1 MILCLD
7 VGNITTTI
15 GVVDDERLVHT
26 ARLRTDNFTADELG
40 VLLTQILDRRG
51 VARGELHGAICASVV
66 PALRYTVLAACE
78 RYLELDC
85 LWVGKGMRT
94 GLKLRVDNPREVGAD
109 RICNA
114 VAAAHRWGG
123 PVVVMDFGTA
133 TTVDAVNHKNEFVG
147 GLIAPGF
154 RVAGEA
160 LFQHATQLPR
170 VEVAP
175 HEGSVIGKNTIDAM
189 QAGLWHA
196 TLGSVNHLA
205 RVMREALDP
214 AARVVATGSYG
225 SLFGPAS
232 EEIAE
237 VDRFL
242 TLRGMALLYARNAG

>member
-85 LWVGKGMRT
+85 LWVGKGIRT

-123 PVVVMDFGTA
+123 PIVVVDFGTA
-133 TTVDAVNHKNEFVG
+133 TTVDGVNHRNEFVG
-147 GLIAPGF
+147 GMIAPGF

-160 LFQHATQLPR
+160 LFQNAAQLPR

-175 HEGSVIGKNTIDAM
+175 HTGSVIGKNTVDAM

-196 TLGSVNHLA
+196 TLGSVDHLA
-205 RVMREALDP
+205 RSLREALDP
-214 AARVVATGSYG
+214 EARVVATGSYAP
-225 SLFGPAS
+225 LFGPAS
-232 EEIAE
+232 AEIVE

-242 TLRGMALLYARNAG
+242 TLRGLGLLYQRNG